1 MDTKGSGTQKNR
13 LNEMVLLGIC
23 VEETRIEYASS
34 PPPLSMELKITLF
47 QWYSNGNTS
56 DSPLV
61 LFHWSTNEINSNFS
75 LGIVVIPLFVL
86 LKIPLS
92 GSRTYFF
99 YSHTAHFHGNTKAWN
114 QNLEKHQK

>member
-1 MDTKGSGTQKNR
+1 MDTKGSGTQKR
-13 LNEMVLLGIC
+13 WFFWVYVLRKPELNMHP
-23 VEETRIEYASS
+23 AS
-34 PPPLSMELKITLF
+34 PPPTPKSMELKITLF
-47 QWYSNGNTS
+47 QWYSNGDTS

-61 LFHWSTNEINSNFS
+61 LFYCSTNEINSNFS
-75 LGIVVIPLFVL
+75 LGIVVIPLFFL

-99 YSHTAHFHGNTKAWN
+99 YSHTAHFHGNTKVWN